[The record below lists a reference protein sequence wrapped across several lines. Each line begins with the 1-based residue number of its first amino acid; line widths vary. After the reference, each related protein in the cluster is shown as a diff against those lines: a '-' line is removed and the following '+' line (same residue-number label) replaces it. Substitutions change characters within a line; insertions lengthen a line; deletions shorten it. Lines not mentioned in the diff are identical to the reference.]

1 MLTPI
6 QLKRELERIAWGP
19 ARLAQQLGVFQSE
32 VRDWLAGKD
41 AVPPL
46 VAADIRRLPTRS

>member
-6 QLKRELERIAWGP
+6 QLKRELERIHWGP
-19 ARLAQQLGVFQSE
+19 ARLAEKLGVFQSE
-32 VRDWLAGKD
+32 VRGWLAGKA

>member
-6 QLKRELERIAWGP
+6 QLKRELERIDWGT
-19 ARLAQQLGVFQSE
+19 ARLAQKLGVFQSE
-32 VRDWLAGKD
+32 VRNWLAGKA